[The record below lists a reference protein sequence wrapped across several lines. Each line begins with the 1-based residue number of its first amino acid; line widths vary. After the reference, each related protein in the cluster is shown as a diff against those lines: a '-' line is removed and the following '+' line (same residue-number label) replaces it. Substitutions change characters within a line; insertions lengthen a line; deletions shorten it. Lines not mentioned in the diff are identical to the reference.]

1 MKTESQSALGGA
13 RSMADELLVLRT
25 MDFGGRWQMGM
36 TVSTRSNG
44 RRVRKR
50 IIRRA
55 LVGLLAATLWTEGCG
70 GGSSTSGVH
79 AEGGA
84 QVNQT
89 GDANLSINEIM
100 SLNVLTAKDEN
111 GTASPWIEIY
121 NPTGQDIDLTGYAL
135 TDDFNTPK
143 KAIFPAGVVAKANGT
158 VLLWA
163 DQNPSAGAAH
173 INLFLPAAGGS
184 IGLVRPD
191 GSFIDRLTFGAQEVD
206 LSAAREP
213 DGSTNWVTEWN
224 ASPGAANPMGM
235 GMGQPL
241 TPQAA
246 SDPPEMI
253 PPAGDLTD
261 RVLGYDLQPQ
271 FDLQISD
278 AGIAS
283 LRTAPSTWV
292 QATLTFEGRA
302 YGPIGVN
309 LKGTSSFQPIDQ
321 KPAFRVNINEFVKGA
336 RLFGLKEILLNNMV
350 KDPSM
355 IHERLAYWIGRQ
367 IGSVPTPRCN
377 HSWVTMNGT
386 ALGLYATVEEA
397 KDTMMAYSF
406 ADSSGGVFTIN
417 YADFSTK
424 YLPNFQYQDGND
436 DTTLITDTMS
446 ALTQQP
452 ASAAIA
458 AAGTSVN
465 MHEFDRYWALMV
477 LTGHWGAWPYAP
489 DPEPVGANA
498 RIYADPT
505 SKQLYFIPQGINDAY
520 ATGDF
525 DFIATLKSKLAKDCA
540 RTPSCF
546 QDFGSQLMEIL
557 GKAQQL
563 NWASEAARVSAQIA
577 SFVPMDTK
585 KPYTDADV
593 AMNQQQVANFMN
605 SRSAYVSKYL
615 VAPTSTATAS
625 TP

>member
-1 MKTESQSALGGA
+1 
-13 RSMADELLVLRT
+13 
-25 MDFGGRWQMGM
+25 MDFGGRWQMGV
-36 TVSTRSNG
+36 TVDSGSDG

-50 IIRRA
+50 VVQRV
-55 LVGLLAATLWTEGCG
+55 LMGLLAAAVWTLGCG
-70 GGSSTSGVH
+70 GGSGTSGAH
-79 AEGGA
+79 AEGGSHVD
-84 QVNQT
+84 QI

-100 SLNVLTAKDEN
+100 SLNVLTTKDEN
-111 GTASPWIEIY
+111 GVASPWIEIY

-135 TDDFNTPK
+135 TDDFNTPR
-143 KAIFPAGVVAKANGT
+143 KAILPAGVVATANGT
-158 VLLWA
+158 LLLWA
-163 DQNPSAGAAH
+163 DQNPSAGPAH
-173 INLFLPAAGGS
+173 VNLFLPAAGGS
-184 IGLVRPD
+184 LGLVRPD

-224 ASPGAANPMGM
+224 ASPAAANPMGM
-235 GMGQPL
+235 GMGQTL

-246 SDPPEMI
+246 SDPPEVI
-253 PPAGDLTD
+253 APAGDMTD

-283 LRTAPSTWV
+283 LRAAPATWV
-292 QATLTFEGRA
+292 QATLTFEGRT

-321 KPAFRVNINEFVKGA
+321 KPAFRVNINKFVKGA

-350 KDPSM
+350 QDPSM

-367 IGSVPTPRCN
+367 IGTVPTPRCN

-397 KDTMMAYSF
+397 KGTMMAYSF
-406 ADSSGGVFTIN
+406 SDASGPIYTIN

-424 YLPNFQYQDGND
+424 YLPNFVYQDGTD
-436 DTTLITDTMS
+436 DTTLITNTMS
-446 ALTQQP
+446 ALGQQP
-452 ASAAIA
+452 ASAATA
-458 AAGTSVN
+458 AAGQFVN
-465 MHEFDRYWALMV
+465 LHEFARYWALMV
-477 LTGHWGAWPYAP
+477 LTAHWGGWPYAP

-498 RIYADPT
+498 RLYADPT

-520 ATGDF
+520 ETGDF
-525 DFIATLKSKLAKDCA
+525 DFIAQLKSKLAKDCA

-546 QDFGSQLMEIL
+546 QDFGGQLMEIL
-557 GKAQQL
+557 AKAQQL
-563 NWASEAARVSAQIA
+563 NWTGEAARVAAQIA
-577 SFVPMDTK
+577 TFVAMDSK
-585 KPYTDADV
+585 KPYSNADV
-593 AMNQQQVANFMN
+593 AMYQQQVGNFMN
-605 SRSAYVSKYL
+605 SRSAFISKYL
-615 VAPTSTATAS
+615 VAPQSTSTAS

>member
-1 MKTESQSALGGA
+1 
-13 RSMADELLVLRT
+13 
-25 MDFGGRWQMGM
+25 MDFGGRWQMGVRLD
-36 TVSTRSNG
+36 TGNDGRCAR
-44 RRVRKR
+44 RRVVSG
-50 IIRRA
+50 A
-55 LVGLLAATLWTEGCG
+55 LGGLLAAAVWTLGCG
-70 GGSSTSGVH
+70 GGSSGSGAH
-79 AEGGA
+79 AEGGSHI
-84 QVNQT
+84 NQT
-89 GDANLSINEIM
+89 GAAGLSINEIM
-100 SLNVLTAKDEN
+100 SLNVLTTKDEN
-111 GTASPWIEIY
+111 GVASPWIEIH
-121 NPTGQDIDLTGYAL
+121 NPTGQDVDLTGYAL
-135 TDDFNTPK
+135 TDDFNTPQ
-143 KAIFPAGVVAKANGT
+143 KAILPAGLVVKANGNL
-158 VLLWA
+158 LLWA
-163 DQNPSAGAAH
+163 DQNPSAGPAH
-173 INLFLPAAGGS
+173 VNLFLPAAGGS
-184 IGLVRPD
+184 IGLAGPD
-191 GSFIDRLTFGAQEVD
+191 GSFIDRLTFGAQDVD

-241 TPQAA
+241 TQAA

-253 PPAGDLTD
+253 PPAGDLSD
-261 RVLGYDLQPQ
+261 QVLGYDLQPQ

-278 AGIAS
+278 DGITS
-283 LRTAPSTWV
+283 LRAAPTTWV
-292 QATLTFEGRA
+292 QATLTFQGRA

-321 KPAFRVNINEFVKGA
+321 KPAFRVDINHFVKGA

-350 KDPSM
+350 QDPSM

-367 IGSVPTPRCN
+367 IGSVPTPRSN
-377 HSWVTMNGT
+377 HAWVTMNGT

-406 ADSSGGVFTIN
+406 ADASGGVFTIN

-452 ASAAIA
+452 ASAATA
-458 AAGTSVN
+458 AAGQSVN
-465 MHEFDRYWALMV
+465 MHEFARYWALMV
-477 LTGHWGAWPYAP
+477 LTGHWGGWPYAP

-505 SKQLYFIPQGINDAY
+505 SKQLYFIPQGINDAFG
-520 ATGDF
+520 TGDF

-546 QDFGSQLMEIL
+546 QDFSGQLMEIL

-563 NWASEAARVSAQIA
+563 NWTAEAARVSAQIA
-577 SFVPMDTK
+577 SYVSMDTK
-585 KPYTDADV
+585 KPNSDADV
-593 AMNQQQVANFMN
+593 AMYQQQVANFMN
-605 SRSAYVSKYL
+605 DRSASITKYL
-615 VAPTSTATAS
+615 VAPASTATAS

>member
-1 MKTESQSALGGA
+1 
-13 RSMADELLVLRT
+13 
-25 MDFGGRWQMGM
+25 MDFGGGWQRGVMMG
-36 TVSTRSNG
+36 TRSVG
-44 RRVRKR
+44 EGVRQGVAKG
-50 IIRRA
+50 A
-55 LVGLLAATLWTEGCG
+55 LVGLLLAGVWTSGCG
-70 GGSSTSGVH
+70 GGSGSTSPHV
-79 AEGGA
+79 EGGSR
-84 QVNQT
+84 VDPT
-89 GDANLSINEIM
+89 GDGSLSINEIM
-100 SLNVLTAKDEN
+100 SLNVLTTKDEN

-121 NPTGQDIDLTGYAL
+121 NPTAQDIDLTGYAV
-135 TDDFNTPK
+135 TDDFSSPR
-143 KAIFPAGVVAKANGT
+143 KAVFPTGVVAKAHGT

-163 DQNPSAGAAH
+163 DQNPAAGPAH
-173 INLFLPAAGGS
+173 VNLFLPSAGGS
-184 IGLVRPD
+184 IGLARPD
-191 GSFIDRLTFGAQEVD
+191 GSFIDRLTFGAQSVD

-213 DGSTNWVTEWN
+213 DGSSNWVTEWN
-224 ASPGAANPMGM
+224 ASPGAANPT

-246 SDPPEMI
+246 SDPPETI
-253 PPAGDLTD
+253 AAAGDMTD

-283 LRTAPSTWV
+283 LRAAPTTWV
-292 QATLTFEGRA
+292 QATLTFQGRA
-302 YGPIGVN
+302 YGPVGVN

-350 KDPSM
+350 QDPSM

-367 IGSVPTPRCN
+367 IGTVPTPRCN
-377 HSWVTMNGT
+377 HSWVTMNGA

-397 KDTMMAYSF
+397 KDTMMASSF
-406 ADSSGGVFTIN
+406 ADASGGVFTIN

-424 YLPNFQYQDGND
+424 YLPNFQYQDGTN
-436 DTTLITDTMS
+436 DTTLITETMS

-452 ASAAIA
+452 ASAATA
-458 AAGTSVN
+458 AAGQFVN
-465 MHEFDRYWALMV
+465 LHEFARYWALMV
-477 LTGHWGAWPYAP
+477 LTAHWGGWPYAP

-520 ATGDF
+520 ETGDF
-525 DFIATLKSKLAKDCA
+525 DFIAKLKSKLAKDCA

-546 QDFGSQLMEIL
+546 QDFGGQLMEIL

-563 NWASEAARVSAQIA
+563 NWTSEAARVSAQIA

-585 KPYTDADV
+585 KPYSDADV
-593 AMNQQQVANFMN
+593 AMYQQQVVNFMN
-605 SRSAYVSKYL
+605 SRSASISQYL
-615 VAPTSTATAS
+615 VAPASTSTAS

>member
-1 MKTESQSALGGA
+1 MGTGSVAGGVRRGVAQS
-13 RSMADELLVLRT
+13 
-25 MDFGGRWQMGM
+25 
-36 TVSTRSNG
+36 
-44 RRVRKR
+44 
-50 IIRRA
+50 A
-55 LVGLLAATLWTEGCG
+55 LVGLLVAGVWTSGCG
-70 GGSSTSGVH
+70 GGSGTSSHGD
-79 AEGGA
+79 GGPH
-84 QVNQT
+84 VDPI
-89 GDANLSINEIM
+89 GDANLSINELM
-100 SLNVLTAKDEN
+100 SLNVLTTKDEN
-111 GTASPWIEIY
+111 GAVSPWLEIY

-143 KAIFPAGVVAKANGT
+143 KAIFPAGVVVKAKGT
-158 VLLWA
+158 LLLWA
-163 DQNPSAGAAH
+163 DQNPAAGPTH
-173 INLFLPAAGGS
+173 VSLSLPAAGGS
-184 IGLVRPD
+184 VGLARPD
-191 GSFIDRLTFGAQEVD
+191 GSFIDRLSFGAQSVD

-213 DGSTNWVTEWN
+213 DGSSNWVTEWN
-224 ASPGAANPMGM
+224 ASPGAANPT

-246 SDPPEMI
+246 GDPPEMI
-253 PPAGDLTD
+253 APAGDMSD
-261 RVLGYDLQPQ
+261 RVLGYDLQPK

-278 AGIAS
+278 ANIAS
-283 LRTAPSTWV
+283 LRAAPTTWV

-321 KPAFRVNINEFVKGA
+321 KPAFRVNINEFAKGA

-350 KDPSM
+350 QDPSM

-377 HSWVTMNGT
+377 HAWVTMNGT
-386 ALGLYATVEEA
+386 ALGLYAAVEVA
-397 KDTMMAYSF
+397 KGTMMANSF
-406 ADSSGGVFTIN
+406 SDATGGVYTLN
-417 YADFSTK
+417 YADFSTQ
-424 YLPNFQYQDGND
+424 YLSSFQFQDGTD
-436 DTTLITDTMS
+436 DTTLITETMS

-458 AAGTSVN
+458 AAGQFVN
-465 MHEFDRYWALMV
+465 LHEFARYWALMV
-477 LTGHWGAWPYAP
+477 LTGHWGGWPYAP

-525 DFIATLKSKLAKDCA
+525 DFIATLKSRLAKDCA

-563 NWASEAARVSAQIA
+563 DWAGEAARVSAQIA
-577 SFVPMDTK
+577 PYIPMDTK
-585 KPYTDADV
+585 KPYSDADV
-593 AMNQQQVANFMN
+593 AMYQQQVSYFMT
-605 SRSAYVSKYL
+605 SRGGYVSKYL
-615 VAPTSTATAS
+615 VAPKSTSTAS

>member
-1 MKTESQSALGGA
+1 MSW
-13 RSMADELLVLRT
+13 LVAAGL
-25 MDFGGRWQMGM
+25 
-36 TVSTRSNG
+36 
-44 RRVRKR
+44 
-50 IIRRA
+50 
-55 LVGLLAATLWTEGCG
+55 GLLGCG
-70 GGSSTSGVH
+70 GGSTGVSAH
-79 AEGGA
+79 QEGGA
-84 QVNQT
+84 RVDQSV
-89 GDANLSINEIM
+89 DARLSINEIM
-100 SLNVLTAKDEN
+100 SLNVLTTKDEN
-111 GTASPWIEIY
+111 GIASAWIEIN

-135 TDDFNTPK
+135 TDDFNNPR
-143 KAIFPAGVVAKANGT
+143 KAVLPAGVVAKAGGDL
-158 VLLWA
+158 LLWA
-163 DQNPSAGAAH
+163 DQNPAAGPAH
-173 INLFLPAAGGS
+173 VAVFLPAAGGS
-184 IGLVRPD
+184 LGLARPD

-224 ASPGAANPMGM
+224 ASPAAANPTGT
-235 GMGQPL
+235 GKAL
-241 TPQAA
+241 SPQAA

-253 PPAGDLTD
+253 PAAGDLTD
-261 RVLGYDLQPQ
+261 RVLGYDLQPE

-278 AGIAS
+278 DGIAS
-283 LRTAPSTWV
+283 LRAAPSTWV
-292 QATLTFEGRA
+292 QATLTFAGRA

-321 KPAFRVNINEFVKGA
+321 KPAFRVNINKFVKGA

-350 KDPSM
+350 QDPSM

-367 IGSVPTPRCN
+367 IGTVPTPRCN

-397 KDTMMAYSF
+397 KDSMMSYSF
-406 ADSSGGVFTIN
+406 TDASGGVYTVN

-424 YLPNFQYQDGND
+424 YLSNFQYQDGTD
-436 DTTLITDTMS
+436 DTTLITNTMS

-458 AAGTSVN
+458 AAGSSVN
-465 MHEFDRYWALMV
+465 LHEFARYWALMV
-477 LTGHWGAWPYAP
+477 LTAHWGGWPYAP

-520 ATGDF
+520 ETGDF

-546 QDFGSQLMEIL
+546 QDFSGQLMEIL

-563 NWASEAARVSAQIA
+563 NWVGEAARVSGQIA
-577 SFVPMDTK
+577 SYVPMDTK
-585 KPYTDADV
+585 KPYSNADV
-593 AMNQQQVANFMN
+593 ATYQQQVANFMN
-605 SRSAYVSKYL
+605 DRSASVSKYL
-615 VAPTSTATAS
+615 VAPSSTSTAS

>member
-1 MKTESQSALGGA
+1 
-13 RSMADELLVLRT
+13 
-25 MDFGGRWQMGM
+25 MG
-36 TVSTRSNG
+36 TRSIGERVG
-44 RRVRKR
+44 RGVARET
-50 IIRRA
+50 
-55 LVGLLAATLWTEGCG
+55 LVGLLLAGVWASACG
-70 GGSSTSGVH
+70 GGSGSTSPHV
-79 AEGGA
+79 EGGS
-84 QVNQT
+84 QVTPT
-89 GDANLSINEIM
+89 GDGSLSINEIM
-100 SLNVLTAKDEN
+100 SLNVLTTKDEN
-111 GTASPWIEIY
+111 GAASPWIEIY

-135 TDDFNTPK
+135 TDDFTSPQKAVLPK
-143 KAIFPAGVVAKANGT
+143 GVVAKAHGT

-163 DQNPSAGAAH
+163 DQNPAAGPTH
-173 INLFLPAAGGS
+173 INLLLPAAGGS
-184 IGLVRPD
+184 LGLARPD
-191 GSFIDRLTFGAQEVD
+191 GSFINRVTFGAQSVD

-213 DGSTNWVTEWN
+213 DGSSNWVTEWN
-224 ASPGAANPMGM
+224 ASPGAQNPT

-253 PPAGDLTD
+253 AAAGDMTD

-283 LRTAPSTWV
+283 LRAAPTTWV

-321 KPAFRVNINEFVKGA
+321 KPAFRVNINKFVKGA

-350 KDPSM
+350 QDPSM

-367 IGSVPTPRCN
+367 IGTVPTPRCN
-377 HSWVTMNGT
+377 HAWVTMNGT
-386 ALGLYATVEEA
+386 TLGLYATVEEA
-397 KDTMMAYSF
+397 KGTMMAYSF
-406 ADSSGGVFTIN
+406 DDASGGIYTLN

-424 YLPNFQYQDGND
+424 YLPNFQYQDGTD
-436 DTTLITDTMS
+436 DTTLITKTMS

-452 ASAAIA
+452 VSAATA
-458 AAGTSVN
+458 AAGQFVN
-465 MHEFDRYWALMV
+465 MHEFERYWALMV
-477 LTGHWGAWPYAP
+477 LTGHWGGWPYAP

-520 ATGDF
+520 STGDF

-546 QDFGSQLMEIL
+546 QDFSGQLMEIL

-563 NWASEAARVSAQIA
+563 DWASEAARVSAQIA

-585 KPYTDADV
+585 KPYSDADV
-593 AMNQQQVANFMN
+593 AMYQQQVANFMT
-605 SRSAYVSKYL
+605 SRSAYISKYL
-615 VAPTSTATAS
+615 VAPKSTSTAS

>member
-1 MKTESQSALGGA
+1 M
-13 RSMADELLVLRT
+13 
-25 MDFGGRWQMGM
+25 
-36 TVSTRSNG
+36 
-44 RRVRKR
+44 
-50 IIRRA
+50 
-55 LVGLLAATLWTEGCG
+55 VGLLWAGVWSLGCG
-70 GGSSTSGVH
+70 GGSSTTGAH
-79 AEGGA
+79 TEGGSRVSA
-84 QVNQT
+84 T
-89 GDANLSINEIM
+89 GDANLSINEVM
-100 SLNVLTAKDEN
+100 SLNVLTTKDEN

-135 TDDFNTPK
+135 TDDFNSPQ
-143 KAIFPAGVVAKANGT
+143 KAVLPSGVVAKANAT
-158 VLLWA
+158 LLLWA
-163 DQNPSAGAAH
+163 DQNPAAGPAH

-184 IGLVRPD
+184 IGLARPD

-213 DGSTNWVTEWN
+213 DGSSNWVTEWN
-224 ASPGAANPMGM
+224 ASPGASNPK

-253 PPAGDLTD
+253 APAGDLTD

-271 FDLQISD
+271 FDLKIAD
-278 AGIAS
+278 ADIAS
-283 LRTAPSTWV
+283 LRAAPATWV

-321 KPAFRVNINEFVKGA
+321 KPAFRVNINKFIKGA

-350 KDPSM
+350 QDPSM

-367 IGSVPTPRCN
+367 IGSVPTPRSN
-377 HSWVTMNGT
+377 HAWVTMNGT
-386 ALGLYATVEEA
+386 TLGLYATVEEA

-406 ADSSGGVFTIN
+406 ADASGGVFTIN

-424 YLPNFQYQDGND
+424 YLPNFQYQDGTN
-436 DTTLITDTMS
+436 DTTLITETMS

-452 ASAAIA
+452 ASAATA
-458 AAGTSVN
+458 AAGQFVN
-465 MHEFDRYWALMV
+465 MHEFVRYWALMV
-477 LTGHWGAWPYAP
+477 LTGHWGGWPYAP

-520 ATGDF
+520 GTGDF

-546 QDFGSQLMEIL
+546 QDFSSQLMEIL

-563 NWASEAARVSAQIA
+563 NWAGEAARVSAQIA

-585 KPYTDADV
+585 KPYSDADV
-593 AMNQQQVANFMN
+593 AMYQQQVANFMN
-605 SRSAYVSKYL
+605 DRSASISKYL
-615 VAPTSTATAS
+615 VAPASTSTAS

>member
-1 MKTESQSALGGA
+1 
-13 RSMADELLVLRT
+13 
-25 MDFGGRWQMGM
+25 MDFGGWRRGGATMG
-36 TVSTRSNG
+36 TVSL
-44 RRVRKR
+44 RRVEKSVA
-50 IIRRA
+50 RA
-55 LVGLLAATLWTEGCG
+55 AMVGLLWAGVWTSGCG
-70 GGSSTSGVH
+70 SGSGTSGAH
-79 AEGGA
+79 AEGA
-84 QVNQT
+84 KVDQT
-89 GDANLSINEIM
+89 GDASLSINEIM

-111 GTASPWIEIY
+111 GVASPWIEIS

-135 TDDFNTPK
+135 TDDFNSPQ
-143 KAIFPAGVVAKANGT
+143 KAVFPAGVVAKAHGT

-163 DQNPSAGAAH
+163 DQNPAAGPAH
-173 INLFLPAAGGS
+173 VSLFLPAAGGS
-184 IGLVRPD
+184 LGLARPD
-191 GSFIDRLTFGAQEVD
+191 GSFIDRLTFGPQGVD

-213 DGSTNWVTEWN
+213 DGSSSWVTEWN
-224 ASPGAANPMGM
+224 ASPGASNPT

-253 PPAGDLTD
+253 AAAGDLTD

-278 AGIAS
+278 ADIAS
-283 LRTAPSTWV
+283 LRAAPDTWV

-321 KPAFRVNINEFVKGA
+321 KPAFRVNINKFVKGA
-336 RLFGLKEILLNNMV
+336 RLFGLKEILLNNMTQ
-350 KDPSM
+350 DPSM

-367 IGSVPTPRCN
+367 IGTVPTPRSN
-377 HSWVTMNGT
+377 HAWVTMNGT

-406 ADSSGGVFTIN
+406 SDASGGVYTIN
-417 YADFSTK
+417 YADFSTQ
-424 YLPNFQYQDGND
+424 YLPNFQYQDGTD
-436 DTTLITDTMS
+436 DTTLITSTMS

-452 ASAAIA
+452 ASAATA
-458 AAGTSVN
+458 AAGQFVN
-465 MHEFDRYWALMV
+465 MHEFARYWALMV
-477 LTGHWGAWPYAP
+477 LTGHWGGWPYAP

-520 ATGDF
+520 GTGDF

-546 QDFGSQLMEIL
+546 QDFSGQLMEIL

-577 SFVPMDTK
+577 AFVPMDTK
-585 KPYTDADV
+585 KPYSDANV
-593 AMNQQQVANFMN
+593 AMYQQQVANFMN
-605 SRSAYVSKYL
+605 GRSTYISRYL
-615 VAPTSTATAS
+615 IAPKSTSTAS